1 MIIPIQRTAVVLL
14 ASGLSRRFGSKDK
27 LLADL
32 GGRPLVDHAA
42 QELSG
47 LDALTKIA
55 VCPNDKREIGERLH
69 DRFVIAV
76 NKKPKRGLGHSIA
89 VGVSVA
95 MQFKPDAVVLAMG
108 DMPFIERP
116 VIEGVVNHLGHEGAN
131 IVHCGEMRGTR
142 PPTAFDRACFE
153 ALTHLDGDDGAR
165 AVVAE
170 GRFRV
175 IGLSAPAPLL
185 ADVDTREDLELARR
199 QMMVRERYIGPKAS

>member
-32 GGRPLVDHAA
+32 NGKPLVDYAA
-42 QELSG
+42 GELSQ
-47 LDALTKIA
+47 LDALTRIA
-55 VCPNDKREIGERLH
+55 VCPHDKRELGERLH
-69 DRFVIAV
+69 DKYVIAV

-108 DMPFIERP
+108 DMPFVEAPMIQN
-116 VIEGVVNHLGHEGAN
+116 VVGHLGEQGAN
-131 IVHCGEMRGTR
+131 IVHCGELRGTR
-142 PPTAFDRACFE
+142 PPTAFDRACFD
-153 ALTHLDGDDGAR
+153 ALKELDGDDGAR

-175 IGLSAPAPLL
+175 IGLSAPSPLL
-185 ADVDTREDLELARR
+185 HDIDTKDDLALARQ
-199 QMMVRERYIGPKAS
+199 QMAIKQRYLGAA